1 MDLIKLGTELLM
13 KKLGGSVDGN
23 SISTALSGLLGG
35 SDGNI
40 NLSGLISQ
48 FAQSGD
54 LMSLAN
60 SWLGDGN
67 NQSISADQIMS
78 VLGSDK
84 IGNFAAQLGISQ
96 SDAADS
102 LADTLPQMID
112 AGSSGGS
119 LLDMAGGAGDLL
131 GMAKKFF

>member
-13 KKLGGSVDGN
+13 KKLGGSVDSN
-23 SISTALSGLLGG
+23 SMNTALSGLLGG

-40 NLSGLISQ
+40 NLSGLIGQ

-54 LMSLAN
+54 LMGLAN

-78 VLGSDK
+78 VLGTDK

-112 AGSSGGS
+112 AGSSGGN

>member
-1 MDLIKLGTELLM
+1 MDLIKLGTDLLM
-13 KKLGGSVDGN
+13 EKLGGSVDSN

-54 LMSLAN
+54 LMGLAN
-60 SWLGDGN
+60 SWLGDGK

-78 VLGSDK
+78 VL
-84 IGNFAAQLGISQ
+84 
-96 SDAADS
+96 
-102 LADTLPQMID
+102 
-112 AGSSGGS
+112 
-119 LLDMAGGAGDLL
+119 
-131 GMAKKFF
+131 